1 MRITMI
7 SLIVVCFL
15 LPILI
20 LVALANSAIVS
31 TFLLSYGTYRVWVMT
46 IIFYKNKYSNWEG
59 ELEDDY

>member
-31 TFLLSYGTYRVWVMT
+31 TFLLSYGTYRVWFMT
-46 IIFYKNKYSNWEG
+46 IIFYRKKYSNWEG

>member
-46 IIFYKNKYSNWEG
+46 IIFYRKKYSNWEG